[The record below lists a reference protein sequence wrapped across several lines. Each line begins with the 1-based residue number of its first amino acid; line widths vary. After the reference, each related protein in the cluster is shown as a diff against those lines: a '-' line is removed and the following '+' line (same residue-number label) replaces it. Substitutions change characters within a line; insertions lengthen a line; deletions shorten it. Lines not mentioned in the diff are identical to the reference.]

1 MPKKEEKKPGIE
13 ETLVNI
19 ETLIAKLEEPQTT
32 LEEAFGLYEEGI
44 KLVRYA
50 NESIA
55 HVERQMEILSG
66 DADDE

>member
-1 MPKKEEKKPGIE
+1 MPKKEEKKQGIE

-19 ETLIAKLEEPQTT
+19 EDLIAKLEEPDTT
-32 LEEAFGLYEEGI
+32 LEEAFELYEKGI
-44 KLVRYA
+44 KLVRQA
-50 NESIA
+50 NDSIA